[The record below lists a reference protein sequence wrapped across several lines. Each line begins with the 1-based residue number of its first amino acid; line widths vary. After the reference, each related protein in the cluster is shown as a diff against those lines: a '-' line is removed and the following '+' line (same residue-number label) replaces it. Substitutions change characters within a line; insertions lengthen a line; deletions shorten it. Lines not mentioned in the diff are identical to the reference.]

1 MDEERRRGRDK
12 SETRVNA
19 TQKTKTKRTTKKDS
33 STDAELCGKCGFRAH
48 PPGRNCPAADT
59 TCHSCKRKGHFKAV
73 YKSLKE
79 EKKDKILTDIGAL
92 KVNAAYDKDTL
103 KIILNSGASG
113 HVINSID
120 GFKEW
125 EEDNAL
131 IYTANREVV

>member
-1 MDEERRRGRDK
+1 MDAK
-12 SETRVNA
+12 LY
-19 TQKTKTKRTTKKDS
+19 K
-33 STDAELCGKCGFRAH
+33 KCGHPAH
-48 PPGRNCPAADT
+48 PPGRQCPAADT
-59 TCHSCKRKGHFKAV
+59 TCHGCGRKGHFKAV
-73 YKSLKE
+73 CKSSGSKE